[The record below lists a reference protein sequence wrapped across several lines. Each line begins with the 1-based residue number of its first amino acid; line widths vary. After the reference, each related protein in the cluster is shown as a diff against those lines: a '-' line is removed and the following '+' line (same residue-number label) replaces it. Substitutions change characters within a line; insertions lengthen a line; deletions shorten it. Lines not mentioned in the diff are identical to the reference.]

1 MGIKNFAKKLGRLKG
16 KEVKIRISHK
26 LYGIQNIKYNFQLI
40 DDDNRLGFSIN
51 GEAIYIKKNEI
62 CNFGAIDNMYYFA
75 DKLMRIEL
83 QTT

>member
-1 MGIKNFAKKLGRLKG
+1 MYQNEM
-16 KEVKIRISHK
+16 KEGFIEDYMRSRVVARTS
-26 LYGIQNIKYNFQLI
+26 LYSLFRKVEPFI
-40 DDDNRLGFSIN
+40 DDNNRLGLSIN

-75 DKLMRIEL
+75 DKLTRIEL